1 MCPTYKQ
8 VFPYLLLALLLTA
21 GMFGQPQLPPKKI
34 LFAERVGEP
43 ITIDGELSED
53 VWQTA
58 EAGTDFVMYAPD
70 NGRPISPTKNTI
82 VKVLYD
88 DEALYVAAM
97 MYDDEPH
104 LMLHEVTQ
112 RDNFGSAENFGI
124 FLNGF
129 NDGQQ
134 DFRFF
139 VSSAGVQMDCLM
151 TEATGEDFTW
161 DAIWDSSVKI
171 TDFGWVAE
179 LRIPYAAL
187 RFSKLPEQVWG
198 VNFYREHRRDRQQ
211 YTWNHIDTQ
220 IGAEV
225 TQNGLLKGIQ
235 NIKPPVRLFFIPYSS
250 YYYGNDPT
258 GVSHTFKAGMD
269 IKYGINDSF
278 TLDAIL
284 VPDFGQTRF
293 DNVILNLGPF
303 EQQFAENRPFF
314 TEGTDLFNKGNLLYT
329 RRIGGSPST
338 FAYSADPDVVIENPA
353 TVNLINALKVSG
365 RTKDGLGIGVLNA
378 VTERTYAESRNS
390 VTGERRDIL
399 VEPLANFN
407 VLVVDKRFNQNSS
420 VSFVNTNVT
429 RDGEFRDANVS
440 ALVFDLNTKANTY
453 KMAGDFKYSHINEF
467 GDNPNRMGYSTSLS
481 LSETAGNYRY
491 GAGGQYVS
499 TDYDPNDLGINFIT
513 HYHAAWLNGSYRIIN
528 PTKTFNTFVLTSEI
542 YSEFDNFTGRAQA
555 ANLSFNLNSTNK
567 KNDYIGAAF
576 NINPLE
582 TYDFYEPRYE
592 GRFLYVPDNYY
603 AYVYLSTNYNRKFAI
618 DIQPMMTL
626 WGEDKR
632 ERWYLNVTPR
642 YRFTDRITGILAFTF
657 DRLNANVGYID
668 DTYTDDA
675 TPFDIYMARRDR
687 TTYTLTFGGKY
698 SLNKDMTINLN
709 SRYYWSYAEN
719 REFYTLTNDGYLTPA
734 NYTQNANSN
743 FSTWNF
749 DLNYS
754 WWFAPGSQVSVLYRN
769 SNFLSTREIDKDI
782 NRNIS
787 DLFQENLSH
796 VFSISVRYFIDYN
809 RARKWF

>member
-8 VFPYLLLALLLTA
+8 VIPYLLLTFLLTT
-21 GMFGQPQLPPKKI
+21 GVFGQPQLPPKKI
-34 LFAERVGEP
+34 LFAERIGEP
-43 ITIDGELSED
+43 IAIDGELIED

-70 NGRPISPTKNTI
+70 NGRPISPTKKTI

-112 RDNFGSAENFGI
+112 RDNFGSAENFGV

-161 DAIWDSSVKI
+161 DAIWDSSVRI

-250 YYYGNDPT
+250 YYYGSEPA

-338 FAYSADPDVVIENPA
+338 FAYSLDPDVVIENPA

-378 VTERTYAESRNS
+378 VTERTYAESRNTT
-390 VTGERRDIL
+390 TGEKRDIL

-429 RDGEFRDANVS
+429 RDGEYRDANVS

-467 GDNPNRMGYSTSLS
+467 GDNPNRMGYSTSLT
-481 LSETAGNYRY
+481 LAETAGNYRY
-491 GAGGQYVS
+491 GMGGQYVS

-513 HYHAAWLNGSYRIIN
+513 HYHAVWLNGSYRIIN
-528 PTKTFNTFVLTSEI
+528 PTKTFNTFVLTSEV

-603 AYVYLSTNYNRKFAI
+603 AYLFLSTNYNRKFAL

-632 ERWYLNVTPR
+632 ERWYLNVSPR
-642 YRFTDRITGILAFTF
+642 YRFTDRITAVMAFTF

-668 DTYTDDA
+668 DTYSDDV

-719 REFYTLTNDGYLTPA
+719 REFFTLTDKGYLTPA
-734 NYTQNANSN
+734 TYTENANSN

-769 SNFLSTREIDKDI
+769 SNFLSTRAIDKDI
-782 NRNIS
+782 NQNIS